1 MICVSAKGAVP
12 LADELSAVPM
22 SVSGSPLEELDRP
35 LSLARQV
42 AQLLVV
48 PVSARLGSQSPPREI
63 LKRLIQEVG
72 IGGIW
77 LTDGHVAEALLLIEE
92 AQSWAALPLLVAA
105 EAGRGL
111 ALQGATSFPHPL
123 GLSRLGSEA
132 ERWAEQWGRITAR
145 EAAAIGIN
153 WLLNPVAEPLGEGA
167 LAEDPLSA
175 LQLARAFVRGCEQA
189 TPGSTGG
196 ILTTASSF
204 PGKGW
209 RDPVQAGLKPSPKT
223 TDTPWCPR
231 LTLTLAQLQEGPW
244 LPFRGL
250 VEQVGA
256 ILVSHVVLP
265 EWDERWPITLLPGR
279 LTQLLRQEWGFGG
292 LIVVDSLD
300 QGFLAELA
308 VRVSGTESFPNSL
321 AVRAFQAGADL
332 ILTPPDPTASLA
344 AVLEA
349 VQQGSLSTDQL
360 AQSVTRVLRAKQR
373 LLPAASAL
381 LQQVWPALAE
391 TDFSALGGWMGAKD
405 PTDPA
410 LNRGSPAEQLKPL
423 LLGDPISK
431 DKDSVPRTRT
441 ALGKLFNRR
450 SHLTSALHRAAQLG
464 SLLAEKDIAPC
475 QAAMARGG
483 VEGGR
488 PLSPPAEPGWLNWIW
503 QDPPLGAAD
512 VQLQSPA
519 LHVPAALGMLP
530 VLSDALT
537 PLPWLEA
544 ALNNAPGFI
553 FQGFLR
559 DPLPNYVLDW
569 LQQHRE
575 RVAAVVIYG
584 NLSLYRRLRAH
595 FPWANAIHSL
605 NRDPWAQAEVMGRL
619 FPNRSPSEGSKS
631 HVAQPTIKKK

>member
-1 MICVSAKGAVP
+1 
-12 LADELSAVPM
+12 
-22 SVSGSPLEELDRP
+22 
-35 LSLARQV
+35 
-42 AQLLVV
+42 
-48 PVSARLGSQSPPREI
+48 
-63 LKRLIQEVG
+63 
-72 IGGIW
+72 
-77 LTDGHVAEALLLIEE
+77 
-92 AQSWAALPLLVAA
+92 
-105 EAGRGL
+105 
-111 ALQGATSFPHPL
+111 
-123 GLSRLGSEA
+123 
-132 ERWAEQWGRITAR
+132 
-145 EAAAIGIN
+145 
-153 WLLNPVAEPLGEGA
+153 
-167 LAEDPLSA
+167 
-175 LQLARAFVRGCEQA
+175 
-189 TPGSTGG
+189 
-196 ILTTASSF
+196 TASSF

-265 EWDERWPITLLPGR
+265 EWDERWPVTLLPGR

-300 QGFLAELA
+300 QGCLAELA
-308 VRVSGTESFPNSL
+308 NANGPNSL

-332 ILTPPDPTASLA
+332 ILAPPDPMASLA

-349 VQQGSLSTDQL
+349 VQQGSLSAAQL

-381 LQQVWPALAE
+381 LKQVWPALAE
-391 TDFSALGGWMGAKD
+391 TDFSTVGGWMGARD

-423 LLGDPISK
+423 LLGDPIP
-431 DKDSVPRTRT
+431 KDS

-450 SHLTSALHRAAQLG
+450 SSLPSALHRAAQMG

-488 PLSPPAEPGWLNWIW
+488 PLGPPAEPGWLNWIW

-584 NLSLYRRLRAH
+584 NLSLYRRLQAH

-605 NRDPWAQAEVMGRL
+605 NRDPWAQAEVMERL
-619 FPNRSPSEGSKS
+619 FPNCTLSEGSES
-631 HVAQPTIKKK
+631 QAARQTIKKK

>member
-1 MICVSAKGAVP
+1 
-12 LADELSAVPM
+12 M
-22 SVSGSPLEELDRP
+22 SFSGSPPDEFGQP

-42 AQLLVV
+42 AQLLVL
-48 PVSARLGSQSPPREI
+48 PVSARLGSPAPNRDI

-77 LTDGHVAEALLLIEE
+77 ITEGHVAEALLLVEQLQE
-92 AQSWAALPLLVAA
+92 WSPLPLLVAA

-111 ALQGATSFPHPL
+111 ALQGATPFPHPL
-123 GLSRLGSEA
+123 GLSRLGLEA
-132 ERWAEQWGRITAR
+132 ELWAEQWGQITAR
-145 EAAAIGIN
+145 EAATIGIN
-153 WLLNPVAEPLGEGA
+153 WLLNPVAEPLGEGGA
-167 LAEDPLSA
+167 EIESLVLAEDPLSA

-189 TPGSTGG
+189 VPEG

-204 PGKGW
+204 PGKGGVK
-209 RDPVQAGLKPSPKT
+209 PVQAGLGPSPQT

-244 LPFRGL
+244 LPCRGL

-279 LTQLLRQEWGFGG
+279 LTQLLRQEWGFTG

-308 VRVSGTESFPNSL
+308 LRASGTESSSHLL

-332 ILTPPDPTASLA
+332 ILAPPDPMASLA
-344 AVLEA
+344 AILEA
-349 VQQGSLSTDQL
+349 VQQGSLSAAQL

-373 LLPAASAL
+373 ILPSASAL
-381 LQQVWPALAE
+381 LKQVWPALAE
-391 TDFSALGGWMGAKD
+391 TDFSAVGGWMGAKD

-410 LNRGSPAEQLKPL
+410 IKGGSPAEQLKPV
-423 LLGDPISK
+423 LLGDPIPKGS
-431 DKDSVPRTRT
+431 
-441 ALGKLFNRR
+441 ALAKLFNARAN
-450 SHLTSALHRAAQLG
+450 LPSALHRAAQMG
-464 SLLAEKDIAPC
+464 SLLAEQDIAPC

-483 VEGGR
+483 VEGGQ
-488 PLSPPAEPGWLNWIW
+488 PLSLPLEPGWLNWIW
-503 QDPPLGAAD
+503 QDPPLGTTD
-512 VQLQSPA
+512 LQLQSPA
-519 LHVPAALGMLP
+519 LHIPAALGILP
-530 VLSDALT
+530 VVSDALT
-537 PLPWLEA
+537 PLSWLEA
-544 ALNNAPGFI
+544 SLNRATGLI

-575 RVAAVVIYG
+575 RVAAVIIYG

-595 FPWANAIHSL
+595 FPWANTIHSL
-605 NRDPWAQAEVMGRL
+605 NRDPWAQEEAMERL
-619 FPNRSPSEGSKS
+619 FPNRGMREGSEE
-631 HVAQPTIKKK
+631 ARQTIKKK

>member
-1 MICVSAKGAVP
+1 M
-12 LADELSAVPM
+12 
-22 SVSGSPLEELDRP
+22 
-35 LSLARQV
+35 SLARQV

-48 PVSARLGSQSPPREI
+48 PVSARLGSQACCRDT

-77 LTDGHVAEALLLIEE
+77 LTEGHVAEALLLVEE
-92 AQSWAALPLLVAA
+92 VQAWAALPLLVAV
-105 EAGRGL
+105 EASRGL

-132 ERWAEQWGRITAR
+132 ECWAEQWGRITAR

-153 WLLNPVAEPLGEGA
+153 WLLNPVAEPLGEGMGSLA

-189 TPGSTGG
+189 VPEG

-204 PGKGW
+204 PGQGGVK
-209 RDPVQAGLKPSPKT
+209 PVQAGAEPIPVALAGPGPKAG
-223 TDTPWCPR
+223 DVPWCPR
-231 LTLTLAQLQEGPW
+231 LSLTPAQLQEGPW

-300 QGFLAELA
+300 QGCLAELA
-308 VRVSGTESFPNSL
+308 NASGPNSL

-332 ILTPPDPTASLA
+332 ILAPPDPMASLA

-349 VQQGSLSTDQL
+349 VQQGSLSAAQL

-373 LLPAASAL
+373 ILPAASAL
-381 LQQVWPALAE
+381 LKQVWPALAE
-391 TDFSALGGWMGAKD
+391 TDFSAVGGWMGAKD
-405 PTDPA
+405 PTDPR

-423 LLGDPISK
+423 LLGDPIPK
-431 DKDSVPRTRT
+431 DKDYGPLTRT

-450 SHLTSALHRAAQLG
+450 SHLPSALHRAAQMR

-488 PLSPPAEPGWLNWIW
+488 PLSPPTEPGWLNWIW

-530 VLSDALT
+530 VLSNALT

-544 ALNNAPGFI
+544 ALNNAPGLI

-569 LQQHRE
+569 LQHHRE

-584 NLSLYRRLRAH
+584 KLSLYRRLQVH

-605 NRDPWAQAEVMGRL
+605 NRDPWAQAEVMERL
-619 FPNRSPSEGSKS
+619 FPHRVISEGSQS
-631 HVAQPTIKKK
+631 QAARQTIKKK

>member
-1 MICVSAKGAVP
+1 
-12 LADELSAVPM
+12 M
-22 SVSGSPLEELDRP
+22 SFSGSPPDEFGQP

-42 AQLLVV
+42 AQLLVL
-48 PVSARLGSQSPPREI
+48 PVSARLGSQAPSRDI

-77 LTDGHVAEALLLIEE
+77 ITEGHVAETLLLVEQLQE
-92 AQSWAALPLLVAA
+92 WAPLPLLVAA

-111 ALQGATSFPHPL
+111 ALQGATPFPHPL

-132 ERWAEQWGRITAR
+132 ELWAEQWGQITAR

-153 WLLNPVAEPLGEGA
+153 WLLNPVAGPLGEGMESLA

-189 TPGSTGG
+189 TPDSTGG

-209 RDPVQAGLKPSPKT
+209 RDPVQAGLGPSPQT

-244 LPFRGL
+244 LPCRGL

-279 LTQLLRQEWGFGG
+279 LTQLLRQQWGFTG

-308 VRVSGTESFPNSL
+308 ASGTESFPNSL

-332 ILTPPDPTASLA
+332 ILAPPDPMVSLGA
-344 AVLEA
+344 ILEA
-349 VQQGSLSTDQL
+349 VQQGSLNPTQI

-373 LLPAASAL
+373 ILPSASAL
-381 LQQVWPALAE
+381 LKQVWPALAE
-391 TDFSALGGWMGAKD
+391 TDFSAVGGWMGAKD
-405 PTDPA
+405 ATDPA
-410 LNRGSPAEQLKPL
+410 LKGGSPAEQLKPV
-423 LLGDPISK
+423 LLGDPIPK
-431 DKDSVPRTRT
+431 DKDYGPLTRT
-441 ALGKLFNRR
+441 ALGKWFNRR
-450 SHLTSALHRAAQLG
+450 SHLTSALHRAAQMG

-483 VEGGR
+483 VEGGQ
-488 PLSPPAEPGWLNWIW
+488 PLSLPIEPGWLNWIW
-503 QDPPLGAAD
+503 QDPPLGTTD
-512 VQLQSPA
+512 LQLQSPA
-519 LHVPAALGMLP
+519 LRIPAALRIPPLF
-530 VLSDALT
+530 SDALT

-544 ALNNAPGFI
+544 SLNTATGLI

-575 RVAAVVIYG
+575 RVAAVVFYG
-584 NLSLYRRLRAH
+584 SLSVYRRLQAH
-595 FPWANAIHSL
+595 FQWANTIHSL
-605 NRDPWAQAEVMGRL
+605 NRDPWAQAEAMERL
-619 FPNRSPSEGSKS
+619 FPNRGIPEGSEE
-631 HVAQPTIKKK
+631 ARRTIKKK

>member
-105 EAGRGL
+105 EVGRGL
-111 ALQGATSFPHPL
+111 ALQGATPFPHPL
-123 GLSRLGSEA
+123 GLSRLGAEA

-153 WLLNPVAEPLGEGA
+153 WLLSPVAEPLGEGA

-265 EWDERWPITLLPGR
+265 EWDERWPVTLLPGR

-300 QGFLAELA
+300 QGCLAELA
-308 VRVSGTESFPNSL
+308 NANGPNSL

-332 ILTPPDPTASLA
+332 ILAPPDPMASLA

-423 LLGDPISK
+423 LLGDPIPK

-544 ALNNAPGFI
+544 ALDNAPGLI
-553 FQGFLR
+553 FQGFLGN
-559 DPLPNYVLDW
+559 PLPNYVLDW

-584 NLSLYRRLRAH
+584 NLSLYRRLQAH